1 MDILTSGF
9 VSVDIVDPLKA
20 EAALKTS
27 LVSENMHII

>member
-9 VSVDIVDPLKA
+9 VSVDIVDPWKA
-20 EAALKTS
+20 ETALKTS

>member
-9 VSVDIVDPLKA
+9 VSVDRVDPLKA
-20 EAALKTS
+20 ETALKTS